1 MSITDNFC
9 VYLGNLNIDIMS
21 RVTRTKRSPAAKL
34 LLALLCFPLFAVLSA
49 FDYVSNS

>member
-9 VYLGNLNIDIMS
+9 VYLGSLNIDIMS
-21 RVTRTKRSPAAKL
+21 RVTRTKRSPAARL
-34 LLALLCFPLFAVLSA
+34 LLALLCFPLFAALSA